1 MSRKTDSYFDK
12 ALTYTNGELV
22 ETMRHALH
30 GQKYDTI
37 VGTGLSG
44 TIFTA
49 RVAPGL
55 RKKFAIVRKKD
66 DNSTHSSLK
75 VEGMVGKR
83 FVVADDFVCSGKTL
97 KHILTMMHKV
107 HPGAQFVG
115 LYQYEYSSFKD
126 AEKCVEDYGQ
136 WVADIALGGP
146 LYGPKTYDELCRAT
160 YGAVVLRAPQGG
172 WDKSVAHLVPLPSLG
187 SLELDY
193 LDGEEPTFW
202 NLEGGFRIRASDKRV
217 RLMAEQIKVSL
228 VKDQTYGRYVG
239 MRMDTVMRSVMRYP
253 EANRMKEP
261 KPAPL
266 PVDMSAWLKSVP
278 VQKLTEFNEAMRK
291 ADEAAIKFQE
301 LSAKQAV
308 DRIGKAVEAG

>member
-1 MSRKTDSYFDK
+1 MARKTDSYFDK

-66 DNSTHSSLK
+66 DKSTHSSIK
-75 VEGMVGKR
+75 VEGVVGKR
-83 FVVADDFVCSGKTL
+83 FVVADDFVSSGATL
-97 KHILTMMHKV
+97 KHVLTMMQKI

-115 LYQYEYSSFKD
+115 VYQYEYSSFKN

-146 LYGPKTYDELCRAT
+146 LYGPKTYDEMCRST
-160 YGAVVLRAPQGG
+160 YGAPVLRAPQGG
-172 WDKSVAHLVPLPSLG
+172 WDKAVAHLVPLPSLDMM
-187 SLELDY
+187 ELDY

-202 NLEGGFRIRASDKRV
+202 NLEGGFRIKSSDKRV
-217 RLMAEQIKVSL
+217 RLMAEQIKVSII
-228 VKDQTYGRYVG
+228 KDQTYGRYVG
-239 MRMDTVMRSVMRYP
+239 MRMDNVMRTVARYP
-253 EANRMKEP
+253 EASRLKELPP
-261 KPAPL
+261 KPLPL
-266 PVDMSAWLKSVP
+266 DMSAWIKSVP

-291 ADEAAIKFQE
+291 ADKAAIKLQDV
-301 LSAKQAV
+301 AKGWKTTGYL
-308 DRIGKAVEAG
+308 DS